1 MISRTLDAPQ
11 PARWQ
16 RELAAAITDPAE
28 LLARLQLDPA
38 LLGPARAAADTFAL
52 RVPASYLARM
62 RPGDPHDPLL
72 RQVLPLGAELASPPG
87 YLTDPVGDLPAG
99 RVPGLLQKYRGRAL
113 VITTGACAVHCRYCF
128 RRHYPYA
135 EAQLTPGRRAAILA
149 ALAGDPQIHEVIL
162 SGGDPLSLSDHRLA
176 DLVAALGDIPHI
188 QRLRLHTRTPIVLPS
203 RIDERLSKWL
213 AASRLPM
220 VFVLHANHPQ
230 ELDSTVANAL
240 ARLRHAG
247 ATLLNQAVLLR
258 GVNDNA
264 KVLVRL
270 SERLFETGVLP
281 YYLHLLDP
289 VQGAAHFDVPVAQA
303 RALLG
308 EVSSRLSGYLVPRL
322 VREIPG
328 APAKV
333 PVDLQLDP

>member
-1 MISRTLDAPQ
+1 MISRTPDAPQ

-38 LLGPARAAADTFAL
+38 LLEPARAAAATFAL

-72 RQVLPLGAELASPPG
+72 RQVLPLGAELTSPPG
-87 YLTDPVGDLPAG
+87 YLADPVGDLPAG

-135 EAQLTPGRRAAILA
+135 QAQLTPGRRAAILA
-149 ALAGDPQIHEVIL
+149 ALAGDRQIHEVIL
-162 SGGDPLSLSDHRLA
+162 SGGDPLSLGDHRLA
-176 DLVAALGDIPHI
+176 DLVAALGEIPHLR
-188 QRLRLHTRTPIVLPS
+188 RLRLHTRTPIVLPS
-203 RIDERLSKWL
+203 RIDGQLSKWL

-230 ELDSTVANAL
+230 ELDSTVASAL
-240 ARLRHAG
+240 ARLRQAG

-258 GVNDNA
+258 GVNDDA
-264 KVLVRL
+264 ETLVRL
-270 SERLFETGVLP
+270 SERLFEIGVLP

-289 VQGAAHFDVPVAQA
+289 VRGAAHFDVPRARA
-303 RALLG
+303 RALLAEISG
-308 EVSSRLSGYLVPRL
+308 RLSGYLVPRL

-333 PVDLQLDP
+333 PVDLQLAD

>member
-1 MISRTLDAPQ
+1 MISRTPDAPQ

-16 RELAAAITDPAE
+16 RELAGAITDPAE

-38 LLGPARAAADTFAL
+38 LLEPARAAAATFAL

-72 RQVLPLGAELASPPG
+72 RQVLPLGAELTSPPG
-87 YLTDPVGDLPAG
+87 YLADPVGDLPAG

-135 EAQLTPGRRAAILA
+135 QAQLTPGRRAAILA
-149 ALAGDPQIHEVIL
+149 ALAGDRQIHEVIL
-162 SGGDPLSLSDHRLA
+162 SGGDPLSLGDHRLA
-176 DLVAALGDIPHI
+176 DLVAALGEIPHLR
-188 QRLRLHTRTPIVLPS
+188 RLRLHTRTPIVLPS
-203 RIDERLSKWL
+203 RIDGQLSKWL

-230 ELDSTVANAL
+230 ELDSTVASAL
-240 ARLRHAG
+240 ARLRQAG

-258 GVNDNA
+258 GVNDDA
-264 KVLVRL
+264 ETLVRL
-270 SERLFETGVLP
+270 SERLFEIGVLP

-289 VQGAAHFDVPVAQA
+289 VRGAAHFDVPLARA
-303 RALLG
+303 RALLAEISG
-308 EVSSRLSGYLVPRL
+308 RLSGYLVPRL

-333 PVDLQLDP
+333 PVDLQLAD

>member
-1 MISRTLDAPQ
+1 MISRTLDASQ

-38 LLGPARAAADTFAL
+38 LLDPARAAADTFAL
-52 RVPASYLARM
+52 RVPASFLARM
-62 RPGDPHDPLL
+62 RPGDAHDPLL
-72 RQVLPLGAELASPPG
+72 RQVLPLGAELTSPPG
-87 YLTDPVGDLPAG
+87 YLADPVGDLPAG
-99 RVPGLLQKYRGRAL
+99 RVPGLLQKYHGRAL

-135 EAQLTPGRRAAILA
+135 EAQLTPSRRTAILA

-162 SGGDPLSLSDHRLA
+162 SGGDPLSLGDNRLA
-176 DLVAALGDIPHI
+176 DLVAALGEIPHI
-188 QRLRLHTRTPIVLPS
+188 RRLRLHTRTPIVLPS
-203 RIDERLSKWL
+203 RVDGQLSKWL
-213 AASRLPM
+213 TASRLPM

-240 ARLRHAG
+240 ARLRQAG

-258 GVNDNA
+258 GVNDDA
-264 KVLVRL
+264 EVLVRL
-270 SERLFETGVLP
+270 SERLFEIGVLP

-289 VQGAAHFDVPVAQA
+289 VQGAAHFDVPVARA

-308 EVSSRLSGYLVPRL
+308 EISSRLSGYLVPRL

-333 PVDLQLDP
+333 PVDLQLAG